1 MTIHETWPAI
11 TERLARL
18 LQAHHRYVTLVAN
31 PHDGQTV
38 APFTQ
43 VAWRDDCSMQLEAV
57 SDQFLDYFLDDEQCK
72 LLTQLGYAFTDELD
86 DELSDEIPDEP
97 EFVNYVQFR
106 VGEGTEPWSVA
117 ELLVRTLRDVYRVEI
132 ATTDFEF
139 ITSDEKFNL
148 AAALAFEDLGC
159 STLN

>member
-1 MTIHETWPAI
+1 MKGKMTINETWSAV

-31 PHDGQTV
+31 PRDGQSV

-72 LLTQLGYAFTDELD
+72 LLSQLGYANSDELD
-86 DELSDEIPDEP
+86 EELDDEP

-117 ELLVRTLRDVYRVEI
+117 ELLVRTLRDVYRVDI
-132 ATTDFEF
+132 ATTEFEY

-148 AAALAFEDLGC
+148 AAALAF
-159 STLN
+159 

>member
-1 MTIHETWPAI
+1 MKGSMTVNETWPAI

-31 PHDGQTV
+31 PRDGQTV

-72 LLTQLGYAFTDELD
+72 LLSQLGYANSDELD
-86 DELSDEIPDEP
+86 EELDEELDDEP

-117 ELLVRTLRDVYRVEI
+117 ELLVRTLRDVYRVDI
-132 ATTDFEF
+132 ATTEFEY

-148 AAALAFEDLGC
+148 AAALAF
-159 STLN
+159 

>member
-11 TERLARL
+11 TARLARL

-31 PHDGQTV
+31 PRDGQTV

-57 SDQFLDYFLDDEQCK
+57 SDQFLDYFLDDDQCK
-72 LLTQLGYAFTDELD
+72 LLSQLGYELNEEFD
-86 DELSDEIPDEP
+86 DELSDEMRDEP

-132 ATTDFEF
+132 AATEFEF

-148 AAALAFEDLGC
+148 AAAL
-159 STLN
+159 SI

>member
-1 MTIHETWPAI
+1 MKGKMTINETWPAI

-31 PHDGQTV
+31 PRDGQTV

-72 LLTQLGYAFTDELD
+72 LLSLLGYELNED
-86 DELSDEIPDEP
+86 FADELSDEMRDEP

-132 ATTDFEF
+132 ATTEFEY

-148 AAALAFEDLGC
+148 AAALAF
-159 STLN
+159 

>member
-1 MTIHETWPAI
+1 MKGRMTINETWPAV
-11 TERLARL
+11 TARLARL

-31 PHDGQTV
+31 PRDGQSV

-72 LLTQLGYAFTDELD
+72 LLSQLGYAFTDELN
-86 DELSDEIPDEP
+86 DEPVDEP

-117 ELLVRTLRDVYRVEI
+117 ELLVRTLRDVYRVDI
-132 ATTDFEF
+132 ATTEFEY

-148 AAALAFEDLGC
+148 AAALAF
-159 STLN
+159 

>member
-1 MTIHETWPAI
+1 MKGRMTINETWPAI

-31 PHDGQTV
+31 PRDGQRV

-72 LLTQLGYAFTDELD
+72 LLSQLGYAIIDERDDELD
-86 DELSDEIPDEP
+86 DEP
-97 EFVNYVQFR
+97 EFVNYV
-106 VGEGTEPWSVA
+106 
-117 ELLVRTLRDVYRVEI
+117 
-132 ATTDFEF
+132 
-139 ITSDEKFNL
+139 
-148 AAALAFEDLGC
+148 
-159 STLN
+159 

>member
-1 MTIHETWPAI
+1 
-11 TERLARL
+11 
-18 LQAHHRYVTLVAN
+18 
-31 PHDGQTV
+31 
-38 APFTQ
+38 
-43 VAWRDDCSMQLEAV
+43 MQLEAV

-72 LLTQLGYAFTDELD
+72 LLSQLGYANSDELD
-86 DELSDEIPDEP
+86 EELDDEP

-132 ATTDFEF
+132 ATTEIEY

-148 AAALAFEDLGC
+148 AAALAF
-159 STLN
+159 

>member
-1 MTIHETWPAI
+1 MTINETWPAV
-11 TERLARL
+11 TARLARL

-31 PHDGQTV
+31 PRDGQSV

-57 SDQFLDYFLDDEQCK
+57 SDQFLDYFLDDEQRK
-72 LLTQLGYAFTDELD
+72 LLSQLGYVFTDELV
-86 DELSDEIPDEP
+86 DEP

-132 ATTDFEF
+132 ATTVFEY

-148 AAALAFEDLGC
+148 AVALGL
-159 STLN
+159 

>member
-1 MTIHETWPAI
+1 MKGRMTINETWPAI

-31 PHDGQTV
+31 PRDGQTV

-72 LLTQLGYAFTDELD
+72 LLSQLGYALTDERDDELD
-86 DELSDEIPDEP
+86 DEP

-132 ATTDFEF
+132 ATTEF
-139 ITSDEKFNL
+139 QYITSDEKFNL
-148 AAALAFEDLGC
+148 AATLAF
-159 STLN
+159 

>member
-1 MTIHETWPAI
+1 MKGKMTINETWPAI

-31 PHDGQTV
+31 PRDGQRV

-72 LLTQLGYAFTDELD
+72 LLSQLGYANSDELD
-86 DELSDEIPDEP
+86 DELVDEP

-132 ATTDFEF
+132 ATTEF
-139 ITSDEKFNL
+139 QYITSDEKFNL
-148 AAALAFEDLGC
+148 AATLAF
-159 STLN
+159 

>member
-1 MTIHETWPAI
+1 MTINETWPAV

-31 PHDGQTV
+31 PRDGQTV

-72 LLTQLGYAFTDELD
+72 LLSQLGYAIIDERDDELD
-86 DELSDEIPDEP
+86 DEP

-132 ATTDFEF
+132 ATTEIEY

-148 AAALAFEDLGC
+148 AAALAF
-159 STLN
+159 

>member
-1 MTIHETWPAI
+1 
-11 TERLARL
+11 
-18 LQAHHRYVTLVAN
+18 
-31 PHDGQTV
+31 
-38 APFTQ
+38 
-43 VAWRDDCSMQLEAV
+43 MQLEAV

-72 LLTQLGYAFTDELD
+72 LLSQLGYANSDELD
-86 DELSDEIPDEP
+86 DELDDEP

-132 ATTDFEF
+132 ATTEFEY

-148 AAALAFEDLGC
+148 AAALAF
-159 STLN
+159 

>member
-1 MTIHETWPAI
+1 MKGRMTINETWPAV

-31 PHDGQTV
+31 PRDGQTV

-72 LLTQLGYAFTDELD
+72 LLSQLGYANSDELD
-86 DELSDEIPDEP
+86 EELDDEP

-106 VGEGTEPWSVA
+106 VGEGTEPWSIA
-117 ELLVRTLRDVYRVEI
+117 ELLVRTLRDVYRVDI
-132 ATTDFEF
+132 ATTEFEY

-148 AAALAFEDLGC
+148 AAALAF
-159 STLN
+159 

>member
-1 MTIHETWPAI
+1 MKGRMTIKETWPAV

-31 PHDGQTV
+31 PRDGQSV

-72 LLTQLGYAFTDELD
+72 LLSQLGYALTDELD
-86 DELSDEIPDEP
+86 EELNDEP

-117 ELLVRTLRDVYRVEI
+117 ELLVRTLRDVYRVDV
-132 ATTDFEF
+132 ATTEFEY

-148 AAALAFEDLGC
+148 AAALAF
-159 STLN
+159 

>member
-1 MTIHETWPAI
+1 MKGRMTINETCPAI

-31 PHDGQTV
+31 PRDGQTV

-72 LLTQLGYAFTDELD
+72 LLSQLGYANSDELD
-86 DELSDEIPDEP
+86 EELDDEP

-117 ELLVRTLRDVYRVEI
+117 ELLVRTLRDVYRVDI
-132 ATTDFEF
+132 ATTEFEY

-148 AAALAFEDLGC
+148 AAALAF
-159 STLN
+159 

>member
-11 TERLARL
+11 TARLARL

-31 PHDGQTV
+31 PRDGQTV

-72 LLTQLGYAFTDELD
+72 LLSQLGYELD
-86 DELSDEIPDEP
+86 DELDDEP

-132 ATTDFEF
+132 AATEFEF

-148 AAALAFEDLGC
+148 AAALAF
-159 STLN
+159 

>member
-1 MTIHETWPAI
+1 MKGRMTINETWPAI

-31 PHDGQTV
+31 PRDGQTV

-72 LLTQLGYAFTDELD
+72 LLSQLGYALTDELD
-86 DELSDEIPDEP
+86 DEP

-106 VGEGTEPWSVA
+106 IGEGTEPWSVA
-117 ELLVRTLRDVYRVEI
+117 ELLVRTLRDVYRVDT
-132 ATTDFEF
+132 ATTEFEY

-148 AAALAFEDLGC
+148 AAALAF
-159 STLN
+159 

>member
-1 MTIHETWPAI
+1 MTTSETWPAI

-31 PHDGQTV
+31 PRDGQSV

-72 LLTQLGYAFTDELD
+72 LLSQLGYANSDELNDERVDEPD
-86 DELSDEIPDEP
+86 DGLVDEP

-117 ELLVRTLRDVYRVEI
+117 ELLVHTLRDVYRVEI
-132 ATTDFEF
+132 AATEFEY

-148 AAALAFEDLGC
+148 AATLAF
-159 STLN
+159 

>member
-1 MTIHETWPAI
+1 MKGRMTINETWPAI

-31 PHDGQTV
+31 PRDGQTV

-72 LLTQLGYAFTDELD
+72 LLSQLGYAIIDERDDELD
-86 DELSDEIPDEP
+86 DEP

-132 ATTDFEF
+132 ATTEIEY

-148 AAALAFEDLGC
+148 AAALAF
-159 STLN
+159 

>member
-1 MTIHETWPAI
+1 MTTSETWPAI

-31 PHDGQTV
+31 PRDGQSV

-72 LLTQLGYAFTDELD
+72 LLSQLGYANSDELNDELD
-86 DELSDEIPDEP
+86 DEPK
-97 EFVNYVQFR
+97 FVNYVQFR

-132 ATTDFEF
+132 AATEFEY

-148 AAALAFEDLGC
+148 AAALAF
-159 STLN
+159 

>member
-1 MTIHETWPAI
+1 
-11 TERLARL
+11 
-18 LQAHHRYVTLVAN
+18 
-31 PHDGQTV
+31 
-38 APFTQ
+38 
-43 VAWRDDCSMQLEAV
+43 MQLEAV

-72 LLTQLGYAFTDELD
+72 LLSQLGYAISDELD
-86 DELSDEIPDEP
+86 VELSDEIPDEP

-132 ATTDFEF
+132 AATEFEF

-148 AAALAFEDLGC
+148 AAALAF
-159 STLN
+159 

>member
-1 MTIHETWPAI
+1 MKGRMTINETWPTVTA
-11 TERLARL
+11 RLARL

-31 PHDGQTV
+31 PRDGQSV

-57 SDQFLDYFLDDEQCK
+57 SDQFLDYFLDDEQRK
-72 LLTQLGYAFTDELD
+72 LLSQLGYVFTDELV
-86 DELSDEIPDEP
+86 DEP

-132 ATTDFEF
+132 ATTVFEY

-148 AAALAFEDLGC
+148 AVALGL
-159 STLN
+159 

>member
-1 MTIHETWPAI
+1 MKGRMTINETWPAI

-18 LQAHHRYVTLVAN
+18 LQAHHSYVTLVAN
-31 PHDGQTV
+31 PRDGQTV

-72 LLTQLGYAFTDELD
+72 LLSQLGYANSDELD
-86 DELSDEIPDEP
+86 DELVDEP

-132 ATTDFEF
+132 AATEFEY

-148 AAALAFEDLGC
+148 ATALAF
-159 STLN
+159 

>member
-1 MTIHETWPAI
+1 MKGRMTINETWPAI
-11 TERLARL
+11 TERLAQL

-31 PHDGQTV
+31 PRDGQSV

-72 LLTQLGYAFTDELD
+72 LLSQLGYANSDELD
-86 DELSDEIPDEP
+86 EELDDEP

-132 ATTDFEF
+132 AATEFEY

-148 AAALAFEDLGC
+148 AAALAF
-159 STLN
+159 

>member
-1 MTIHETWPAI
+1 MKGRMTINETWPAV

-31 PHDGQTV
+31 PRDGQTV

-72 LLTQLGYAFTDELD
+72 LLSQLGYANSDELD
-86 DELSDEIPDEP
+86 EELDDEP

-117 ELLVRTLRDVYRVEI
+117 ELLVRTLRDVYRVDI
-132 ATTDFEF
+132 ATTEFEY

-148 AAALAFEDLGC
+148 AAALAL
-159 STLN
+159 

>member
-1 MTIHETWPAI
+1 MKGKMTINETWPAI

-31 PHDGQTV
+31 PRDGQSV

-72 LLTQLGYAFTDELD
+72 LLSQLGYANSDELN
-86 DELSDEIPDEP
+86 DELVDEP
-97 EFVNYVQFR
+97 GFVNYVQFR
-106 VGEGTEPWSVA
+106 VGEGTEPLSVA

-132 ATTDFEF
+132 AATDFEY

-148 AAALAFEDLGC
+148 AAALAF
-159 STLN
+159 

>member
-1 MTIHETWPAI
+1 MKGRMTINETWPTV

-31 PHDGQTV
+31 PRDGQTV

-72 LLTQLGYAFTDELD
+72 LLSQLGYALTDELN
-86 DELSDEIPDEP
+86 DEP

-117 ELLVRTLRDVYRVEI
+117 ELLVRTLRDVYRVDI
-132 ATTDFEF
+132 ATTEFEY

-148 AAALAFEDLGC
+148 AAALA
-159 STLN
+159 S

>member
-1 MTIHETWPAI
+1 MKGRMTINETWPTVTA
-11 TERLARL
+11 RLARL

-31 PHDGQTV
+31 PRDGQTV

-57 SDQFLDYFLDDEQCK
+57 SDQFLDYFLDDEQRK
-72 LLTQLGYAFTDELD
+72 LLSQLGYVFTDELV
-86 DELSDEIPDEP
+86 DEP

-132 ATTDFEF
+132 ATTVFEY

-148 AAALAFEDLGC
+148 AVALGL
-159 STLN
+159 

>member
-1 MTIHETWPAI
+1 MTINETWPTV

-31 PHDGQTV
+31 PRDGQTV

-72 LLTQLGYAFTDELD
+72 LLSQLGYTITDELD
-86 DELSDEIPDEP
+86 DEP

-132 ATTDFEF
+132 AATEFEY

-148 AAALAFEDLGC
+148 AAALAF
-159 STLN
+159 

>member
-1 MTIHETWPAI
+1 MKGKMTINETWPAI

-31 PHDGQTV
+31 PRDGQSV

-72 LLTQLGYAFTDELD
+72 LLSQLGYANSDELNDERD
-86 DELSDEIPDEP
+86 DEPDDGLVDEP
-97 EFVNYVQFR
+97 GFVNYVQFR
-106 VGEGTEPWSVA
+106 VGEGTEPLSVA

-132 ATTDFEF
+132 AATDFEY

-148 AAALAFEDLGC
+148 AAALAL
-159 STLN
+159 

>member
-1 MTIHETWPAI
+1 MTIDETWPAI

-31 PHDGQTV
+31 PRDGQTV

-72 LLTQLGYAFTDELD
+72 LLSQLGYANSDELNDERD
-86 DELSDEIPDEP
+86 DEPDDGLVDEP

-132 ATTDFEF
+132 ATTEF
-139 ITSDEKFNL
+139 QYITSDEKFNL
-148 AAALAFEDLGC
+148 AATLAF
-159 STLN
+159 

>member
-1 MTIHETWPAI
+1 MKGRMTINETWPAI

-31 PHDGQTV
+31 PRDGQTV

-72 LLTQLGYAFTDELD
+72 LLSQLGYAFTDELN
-86 DELSDEIPDEP
+86 DEPVDEP

-132 ATTDFEF
+132 ATTEFEY

-148 AAALAFEDLGC
+148 AAALAF
-159 STLN
+159 

>member
-1 MTIHETWPAI
+1 MKGKMTINETWPAV

-31 PHDGQTV
+31 PRDGQSV

-72 LLTQLGYAFTDELD
+72 LLSQLGYANSDELNDERD
-86 DELSDEIPDEP
+86 DEPDDGLVDEP
-97 EFVNYVQFR
+97 GFVNYVQFR

-132 ATTDFEF
+132 AATDFEY

-148 AAALAFEDLGC
+148 AAALAF
-159 STLN
+159 

>member
-1 MTIHETWPAI
+1 MKGKMTINKTWPAV
-11 TERLARL
+11 TARLARL

-31 PHDGQTV
+31 PRDGQTV

-72 LLTQLGYAFTDELD
+72 LLSQLGYANSDELV
-86 DELSDEIPDEP
+86 DEP

-117 ELLVRTLRDVYRVEI
+117 ELLVRTLRDVYRVDI
-132 ATTDFEF
+132 ATTEFEY

-148 AAALAFEDLGC
+148 AAALAL
-159 STLN
+159 

>member
-1 MTIHETWPAI
+1 MTIDETWPAI

-31 PHDGQTV
+31 PRDGQTV

-72 LLTQLGYAFTDELD
+72 LLSQLGYANSDELV
-86 DELSDEIPDEP
+86 DEP

-106 VGEGTEPWSVA
+106 VGEGTESWSVA
-117 ELLVRTLRDVYRVEI
+117 ELLVRTLRDVYRVDT
-132 ATTDFEF
+132 ATTEFEY

-148 AAALAFEDLGC
+148 AAALAF
-159 STLN
+159 